1 MNKVNMIFFFLESTV
16 VSPEEKAKENE
27 RKDYAAQ
34 WYVVTFMKK
43 PFDGNGKC
51 FMKSPRSLSKFGAG
65 VEKMANHGTN
75 GPRNF
80 FMSPERMKGRKEKGI
95 NTEK

>member
-51 FMKSPRSLSKFGAG
+51 FMKPPREAYPSSEQGWKKWRTTAPMVLEIFSCLQ
-65 VEKMANHGTN
+65 
-75 GPRNF
+75 
-80 FMSPERMKGRKEKGI
+80 KE
-95 NTEK
+95 